1 LSRSH
6 SHRGCH
12 PEMQREP
19 CHELVLTVISCVYR
33 VMAGN
38 NQARPMALFFALA
51 SFGLIISAVVVNSWA
66 VFTVGDDRNDHIG
79 LFRHCTAANDCCSP
93 GTAFRARQ
101 CGRCC
106 LIRTI
111 SWCRIHAS
119 GAWSWSCWPRAMRT
133 HVVVWRSRS
142 CLFACKGVGGRPG
155 QSLWVA
161 SVYVCACDRGRAS
174 HCTVW
179 LLYSVAGGPD
189 VATFPPCCG
198 SLLVSSV
205 SARCVTC
212 PGTPS
217 VVASHAVSGMSRCC
231 VSPFRCW
238 FAVDGNRW
246 CKLFGDLSNTC
257 PEYHKFQTTRAFAVI
272 EILAA
277 GLFTV
282 ALFSNAQ
289 GAGQRIA
296 ALAFGVLASTSLLPF
311 LSSLTPSRP
320 SRPSRP
326 SPPASLALRHRAFGG
341 RA

>member
-1 LSRSH
+1 
-6 SHRGCH
+6 
-12 PEMQREP
+12 
-19 CHELVLTVISCVYR
+19 
-33 VMAGN
+33 
-38 NQARPMALFFALA
+38 
-51 SFGLIISAVVVNSWA
+51 
-66 VFTVGDDRNDHIG
+66 
-79 LFRHCTAANDCCSP
+79 
-93 GTAFRARQ
+93 
-101 CGRCC
+101 
-106 LIRTI
+106 
-111 SWCRIHAS
+111 
-119 GAWSWSCWPRAMRT
+119 
-133 HVVVWRSRS
+133 
-142 CLFACKGVGGRPG
+142 
-155 QSLWVA
+155 
-161 SVYVCACDRGRAS
+161 
-174 HCTVW
+174 VW
-179 LLYSVAGGPD
+179 LEGLTWPP
-189 VATFPPCCG
+189 FPPSTCAGSLCVGWTRCIGWTRCAGCGLLHCCG
-198 SLLVSSV
+198 FVCGV
-205 SARCVTC
+205 SAQCVTRDGFG

-217 VVASHAVSGMSRCC
+217 VVASHAEATWCLCRPRAISGVSCCC
-231 VSPFRCW
+231 VSLARRCI
-238 FAVDGNRW
+238 AVDGNRW